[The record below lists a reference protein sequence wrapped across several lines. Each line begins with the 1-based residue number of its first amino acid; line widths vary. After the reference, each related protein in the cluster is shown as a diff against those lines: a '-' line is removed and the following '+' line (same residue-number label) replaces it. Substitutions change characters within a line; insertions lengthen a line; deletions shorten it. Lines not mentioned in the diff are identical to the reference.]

1 MTLPQG
7 MTDTFL
13 EAIKARLEALEESA
27 GVPLFKRV
35 WQAPFLDVKRFMQNP
50 SYPAAII
57 LDRGGSWNPHN
68 GQVVTRRF
76 AVGVIDC
83 VARDHVGEAS
93 MKAVLN
99 RGDIMADELMHGGD
113 DEAAYQVMEVLD
125 GDLEA
130 VGDDE
135 GPLIMLCKEYPC
147 TAKLDRQAL
156 VVPPPTITFL
166 AQLPA
171 GEDGSPYSYQFAG
184 TGTITAWSIS
194 AGDLPDGITLTT
206 GGLLAGTPTEDGDFP
221 ITVRAVGPGGYAV
234 HLFNLPIAEAP

>member
-13 EAIKARLEALEESA
+13 EAIKARLAALEESA
-27 GVPLFKRV
+27 SVPLFKRV
-35 WQAPFLDVKRFMQNP
+35 WIAPFLDVKRFMQNP
-50 SYPAAII
+50 TDPAAIV

-93 MKAVLN
+93 AKAVLN
-99 RGDIMADELMHGGD
+99 RGDIMTAELMNGGD

-125 GDLEA
+125 GELEA

-135 GPLIMLCKEYPC
+135 GPLIVLCKEYPC

-156 VVPPPTITFL
+156 EVGLGRVHRTPSARCVSGRPG
-166 AQLPA
+166 AA
-171 GEDGSPYSYQFAG
+171 RAG
-184 TGTITAWSIS
+184 TGGWRCARCPPAES
-194 AGDLPDGITLTT
+194 ARRDVWP
-206 GGLLAGTPTEDGDFP
+206 P
-221 ITVRAVGPGGYAV
+221 R
-234 HLFNLPIAEAP
+234 